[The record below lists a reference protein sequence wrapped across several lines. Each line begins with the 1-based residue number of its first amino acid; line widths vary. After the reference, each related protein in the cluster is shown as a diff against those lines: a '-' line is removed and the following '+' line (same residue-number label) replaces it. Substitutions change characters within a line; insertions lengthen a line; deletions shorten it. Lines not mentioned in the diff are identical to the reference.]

1 MIEKQAEDH
10 GLSEE
15 EKAAQLAS
23 VDVTAKHYDSLLNEE
38 YEKLRKRGDRRI
50 SFGAMKAALLITL
63 YQDEP
68 MLHLPFQVLQLL
80 MDIDEYFT
88 TWRYRHALMVH
99 RMIGIKLGTGGSSGY
114 AYLRAT
120 AQRHKIFGDFFNL
133 STFIIPRSF
142 LPPLPTNMKRRL
154 SFAGGVSGQWRIDV

>member
-1 MIEKQAEDH
+1 
-10 GLSEE
+10 
-15 EKAAQLAS
+15 
-23 VDVTAKHYDSLLNEE
+23 
-38 YEKLRKRGDRRI
+38 
-50 SFGAMKAALLITL
+50 
-63 YQDEP
+63 

-142 LPPLPTNMKRRL
+142 FATITDKHEAAAKFCRRSFRAMKNRCLTKWEMWLEGCRSVSLLFDRIIVYYVRSYLCQNYDMYTLTL
-154 SFAGGVSGQWRIDV
+154 SFTYYKYNFTSLYWYD